1 MIKKALG
8 ALALALSISSPTMA
22 FVDDYPTEKAP
33 DLVNDMAALQNGAKQ
48 FVNYCLNCHSASAM
62 MYNKLTDIGLT
73 EEEIR
78 RNLLFTSDDI
88 GAYMDVALD
97 PEDGKD
103 WFGTTPP
110 DLSVIARSRSTSFG
124 PSGVD
129 YLYTYLRTFYRDQ
142 GQITGW
148 NNLVYPM
155 VAMPHAMWESQ
166 GPTRVESV
174 VVKEN
179 SDGQWER
186 TTTEIDEYG
195 FWDVQTEELSS
206 APSKASATAKIIPL
220 DKERQERFDRDI
232 ADLSNFLGWM
242 AEPYQMERK
251 RIGAAVLV
259 LLIIFFGIAWRLDKA
274 FWKDVK

>member
-8 ALALALSISSPTMA
+8 ALALALCISSPAVA
-22 FVDDYPTEKAP
+22 FMDDYPTEKAP
-33 DLVNDMAALQNGAKQ
+33 NLINDMGALQNGAKQ

-88 GAYMDVALD
+88 GSYMTVALD
-97 PEDGKD
+97 PKDGAA

-110 DLSVIARSRSTSFG
+110 DLSVIARSRATSFG
-124 PSGVD
+124 PNGVD

-142 GQITGW
+142 GQVTGW

-155 VAMPHAMWESQ
+155 VGMPHAMWEAQ
-166 GPTRVESV
+166 GPTQLESV
-174 VVKEN
+174 VVKQDD
-179 SDGQWER
+179 DGQWVR
-186 TTTEIDEYG
+186 TTTLIDEYG
-195 FWDVQTEELSS
+195 FWDVKTESVSGS
-206 APSKASATAKIIPL
+206 AAKPSATAKIIAL
-220 DKERQERFDRDI
+220 DDEQKARFDRDI

-242 AEPYQMERK
+242 SEPYQTERK

-259 LLIIFFGIAWRLDKA
+259 LLIIFFGVAWRLDKA
-274 FWKDVK
+274 YWKDVK